1 MFNYLF
7 EIPTWCLWKMS
18 TFSNT
23 GSDFPCG
30 SHEAQPVSHCHPRN
44 RGVTLGSLTR
54 GCSWMTGLIHPGV
67 PSICC
72 WHLLCGLR
80 SLSDDVIPCLCPSSP
95 HEGNPAALTS
105 AVKVQGGWIC
115 WAETETSGYVMLHK
129 LPVTVT
135 PHESPVKR
143 YLTTIPCVLIC
154 SGGLFSFGSW
164 LFRQSRDWRD
174 MSALQ
179 FVLHHL
185 YPSGGLLRSRHVQH
199 IPVLTQLWPIQCKQT
214 IYPLFIQIISQ
225 YAMSACSARWEESE
239 QMHQEVG
246 AELQL
251 GIKMPTLHYGW
262 SRSLLLASQGLD

>member
-1 MFNYLF
+1 MHLFPKSWKKPSNNNPIMLNYLF
-7 EIPTWCLWKMS
+7 EIPTWCLWNIS

-30 SHEAQPVSHCHPRN
+30 NHEAQPVSHWHPRH
-44 RGVTLGSLTR
+44 RGVTLGSLSR

-72 WHLLCGLR
+72 WHLLCGLK
-80 SLSDDVIPCLCPSSP
+80 SLSDDVIPCLCPILP
-95 HEGNPAALTS
+95 HEGNPAAMTS

-115 WAETETSGYVMLHK
+115 WAGTETSGYVMLHK

-164 LFRQSRDWRD
+164 LFFGKAMTGGTCRHFS
-174 MSALQ
+174 SSSTTCILQ
-179 FVLHHL
+179 VDYL
-185 YPSGGLLRSRHVQH
+185 GLSM
-199 IPVLTQLWPIQCKQT
+199 CN
-214 IYPLFIQIISQ
+214 ISQ
-225 YAMSACSARWEESE
+225 C
-239 QMHQEVG
+239 
-246 AELQL
+246 
-251 GIKMPTLHYGW
+251 LHSCDQFSTNKQSTYY
-262 SRSLLLASQGLD
+262 LYK